1 MTQAMSKDLANFTVY
16 SKDGCPYCEKVV
28 ELLQFTEQ
36 KFVVYKLG
44 QHFTKEAFVEEYGN
58 GATFP
63 QVTYNNDKLGG
74 CSETIKFLREQK
86 HLEK

>member
-1 MTQAMSKDLANFTVY
+1 MDSKNFTVY

-28 ELLQFTEQ
+28 TLLQFAEL
-36 KFVVYKLG
+36 KHVVYKLG
-44 QHFTKEAFVEEYGN
+44 SNFTQEAFIDEYGV

-63 QVTYNNDKLGG
+63 QVTYNERRIGG

-86 HLEK
+86 HLDVK